1 MFSIS
6 TVVGGVVEERA
17 LILLL
22 LLSPLPDSLD
32 AAPPPPLLASLL
44 ALGRRLFAALNILL
58 QCFHFMLVLCC
69 RVVPCAMSMSSRP
82 LLPTLIS
89 PYRELFDD

>member
-32 AAPPPPLLASLL
+32 AAPPPLLASLL

-58 QCFHFMLVLCC
+58 QCFSLHVFLAV
-69 RVVPCAMSMSSRP
+69 
-82 LLPTLIS
+82 
-89 PYRELFDD
+89 ELRLSLSVA